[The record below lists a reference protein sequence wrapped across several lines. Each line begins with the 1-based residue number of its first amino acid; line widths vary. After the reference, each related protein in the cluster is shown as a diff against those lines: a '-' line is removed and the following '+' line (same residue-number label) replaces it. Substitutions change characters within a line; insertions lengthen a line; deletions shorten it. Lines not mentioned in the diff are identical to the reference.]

1 MARGSLMKPRA
12 GHRHGGVC
20 GSCLLPNPTAK
31 NFFLPVVVLA
41 AFFLS
46 SSPVTYSMEL
56 LEDAGSCVV
65 PTVYILV
72 VTQESHGLLVTL
84 PIPFLQGPLGDI

>member
-1 MARGSLMKPRA
+1 MEGSVVP
-12 GHRHGGVC
+12 V
-20 GSCLLPNPTAK
+20 SCQTSQQKSGAK
-31 NFFLPVVVLA
+31 DFFLPMVVLA

-56 LEDAGSCVV
+56 LEDAGSRVV